1 MEVFTLLTLTLTG
14 LMALLSP
21 PHTAAGQFQQ
31 FNPAAGQN
39 DPWTKIKPQNLWTK
53 PTPDPWT
60 RKVSKDPWTRVT
72 KDPWTMATKD
82 PWKRVAGDPW
92 TRAAG
97 DPWTRATGDPWTKR
111 TTVAPRANPTT
122 RDPWTPS
129 ATPDPWTKPP
139 TVKSYPDFD
148 AINTINVISSVYF
161 NSKDEKKE
169 KSGRQGG
176 AVSGSTARCQSA
188 IRDCSLFDV
197 DAAALD
203 DVYQQAFATLLQ
215 KQRLTHQ
222 GKARSVL
229 NWANVC
235 SPNILRKLRRT
246 MISFLIELLVHR
258 TWFGQFDELYFVL
271 NWLVMRCKLAR
282 TCGRRA
288 ADNMIENVI

>member
-14 LMALLSP
+14 LTAFLTP

-53 PTPDPWT
+53 PTPDPST
-60 RKVSKDPWTRVT
+60 RKATRDPWTRAT
-72 KDPWTMATKD
+72 KDPWTMATKA
-82 PWKRVAGDPW
+82 PWTMATKDPW
-92 TRAAG
+92 TRAA
-97 DPWTRATGDPWTKR
+97 GDPWTKR

-139 TVKSYPDFD
+139 TVKNYPDFD

-161 NSKDEKKE
+161 NSKDEKG
-169 KSGRQGG
+169 GRQGG

-203 DVYQQAFATLLQ
+203 DLYQQAFATLLQ

-222 GKARSVL
+222 GKARS
-229 NWANVC
+229 
-235 SPNILRKLRRT
+235 
-246 MISFLIELLVHR
+246 
-258 TWFGQFDELYFVL
+258 
-271 NWLVMRCKLAR
+271 
-282 TCGRRA
+282 
-288 ADNMIENVI
+288 